1 MIVSPEQ
8 MSKTSPLTH
17 LPNDL
22 QLSIA
27 NYLTETEKIWFG
39 SCCVS
44 FYHGLLINHLRRFKI
59 LNKSNFLTDYENN
72 EEVRE
77 RFEKCTRFPE
87 CQVYVF
93 MFNSFYGPRIP
104 FPRIYSLN
112 VSFNKLQQLLQDNK
126 LERRFIL

>member
-1 MIVSPEQ
+1 MTNKSY
-8 MSKTSPLTH
+8 LTH

-44 FYHGLLINHLRRFKI
+44 FYNGLLINHLRRFKI

-77 RFEKCTRFPE
+77 RFAKCIRFPE
-87 CQVYVF
+87 RQVYVS

-112 VSFNKLQQLLQDNK
+112 VSFNKLQELLQDSK
-126 LERRFIL
+126 IVR